1 MSTPAS
7 VLDAVCPPHG
17 YRFEAG
23 VWLTHDLAVSSVND
37 LLLPALAGVHAT
49 ERGLHRAA
57 PGDVDPWALLICAA
71 ADRINAQG
79 LLPDAVRVLPVAGRR
94 QHAKAAVLHYLR
106 SGPTSLG
113 PAALTRTLVTSANIT
128 AGGLTRNREL
138 VVIQTVGSD
147 TKGTALLPEL
157 LASFR
162 GVREDLPSHAR
173 TWLDAQ
179 LTRLTQLTNGS
190 VRSTQS
196 ISHSIGKA
204 RTISFTEGF
213 GATSAG
219 RILLVGPAFAADTSD
234 VALLLD
240 PLIGTS
246 TVVDLVVGS
255 RRTAAQLRR
264 GTGTVEVPTGL
275 LVGLR
280 KRSHHVTVYAIPATD
295 SVAGINRVLHGK
307 TILVQRGETIT
318 QMAGSANLTLRG
330 LGGGNRE
337 LVVFIDRPDLGS
349 TDHELK
355 TLGAIEVKERSITAP
370 VDRPPLPDL
379 IDPSAAPLLAMF
391 VPDSGQNA
399 GNASLTGTLS
409 VTGTGHSPSFIVV
422 DGHRITLTNGQ
433 AQVTLSSGSVITT
446 TASDRA
452 RDILVTL
459 TPLEGRAFWTSIP
472 GDVRLRDTDPL
483 LTRLLSDVDRAT
495 RRGSNP
501 QPTPNGPSPPNPT
514 PPASDGF
521 ALPGNVRLNA
531 VARYRDHLSHY
542 ERDRAQEILLALFPD
557 SVEREVAEV
566 VLDAA
571 RATSNEAH
579 GPVPAALYA
588 AIVALG
594 GNEQ

>member
-1 MSTPAS
+1 VNTPAS

-17 YRFEAG
+17 YRFAAG

-37 LLLPALAGVHAT
+37 LLLPALSGMHAT
-49 ERGLHRAA
+49 ERGLRRAA
-57 PGDVDPWALLICAA
+57 PGDIDPGALLICAA

-113 PAALTRTLVTSANIT
+113 PAALTLTLVTSANIT

-147 TKGTALLPEL
+147 TKGTALVPEL

-162 GVREDLPSHAR
+162 GVRKDLPSHAR

-179 LTRLTQLTNGS
+179 LTMLTQLTNGS
-190 VRSTQS
+190 VRSTES
-196 ISHSIGKA
+196 ISHSIDEA
-204 RTISFTEGF
+204 RAASFAEGF
-213 GATSAG
+213 GATPVG

-234 VALLLD
+234 VASLLD

-255 RRTAAQLRR
+255 RRTAAQLHR

-280 KRSHHVTVYAIPATD
+280 ERSDHVTVRAIPASD
-295 SVAGINRVLHGK
+295 SVAEMGRVLHGK
-307 TILVQRGETIT
+307 TILVQQGETFT

-330 LGGGNRE
+330 LGGRNRE
-337 LVVFIDRPDLGS
+337 LIVFIDRADLS
-349 TDHELK
+349 SIDHELK
-355 TLGAIEVKERSITAP
+355 KLGAIEVKERSITAP
-370 VDRPPLPDL
+370 VDGPPLSDL
-379 IDPSAAPLLAMF
+379 IDPSAAPLLAVF
-391 VPDSGQNA
+391 VPDPGQNA
-399 GNASLTGTLS
+399 GNASLTGTLD
-409 VTGTGHSPSFIVV
+409 VTGTGQSPSFIVI
-422 DGHRITLTNGQ
+422 DGHRIRLTNGQ
-433 AQVTLSSGSVITT
+433 THVTLSGGSVITAT
-446 TASDRA
+446 VSRRL

-459 TPLEGRAFWTSIP
+459 TPREGRAFWTSIP
-472 GDVRLRDTDPL
+472 GDVRPRDNDPM

-495 RRGSNP
+495 RRGSNTP
-501 QPTPNGPSPPNPT
+501 PEPNGQTAANPSAPS
-514 PPASDGF
+514 SDGF
-521 ALPGNVRLNA
+521 ALPGKMRLNV
-531 VARYRDHLSHY
+531 VARYRDHFAQY
-542 ERDRAQEILLALFPD
+542 ERDRAQEFLRALFPD
-557 SVEREVAEV
+557 PVEREVAKV

-571 RATSNEAH
+571 RATSNEAR
-579 GPVPAALYA
+579 GPVLAALYA
-588 AIVALG
+588 AIADLG